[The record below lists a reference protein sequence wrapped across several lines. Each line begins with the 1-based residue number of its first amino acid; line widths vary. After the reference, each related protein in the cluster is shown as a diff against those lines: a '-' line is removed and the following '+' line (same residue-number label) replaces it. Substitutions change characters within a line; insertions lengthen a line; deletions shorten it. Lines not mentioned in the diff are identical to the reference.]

1 MNINDIVEI
10 HDDLNP
16 KLWYENN
23 LRREVEYK
31 LLQIAMAFIKFINL
45 PNLKLVDVTVSG
57 SNASYNYRF
66 KHRSIKR
73 YNIPSG
79 WY

>member
-45 PNLKLVDVTVSG
+45 PNLKLVDVTVSPK
-57 SNASYNYRF
+57 YLPYC
-66 KHRSIKR
+66 
-73 YNIPSG
+73 
-79 WY
+79 